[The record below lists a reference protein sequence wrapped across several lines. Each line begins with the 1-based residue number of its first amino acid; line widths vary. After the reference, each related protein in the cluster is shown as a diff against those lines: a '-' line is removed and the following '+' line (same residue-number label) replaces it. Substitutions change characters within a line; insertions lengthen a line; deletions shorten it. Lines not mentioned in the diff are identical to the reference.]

1 MEHRHASGS
10 RTETPAAPPEVS
22 VVIGTYN
29 CARYLPDLFKC
40 LHEQT
45 YRNFE
50 IVVVD
55 DASTDEHTL
64 SFLAQQGERIRLFR
78 REHNS
83 GTCELPRYQGVMHS
97 RGTYCAF
104 LDADDRWDPS
114 FLSKTVAY
122 LKSHPEC
129 PLVHTHVRVIDETD
143 QILRIRHEGSIPE
156 GPCVARELLRH
167 CFITASSVVV
177 RREVW
182 LGAVPEEAITDFGM
196 DQDFFVAIAREYPI
210 GFLAE
215 ILASY
220 RRSSTSVSVKK
231 WKRIPRNV
239 HTLERLL
246 EHGAW
251 NGIISRRE
259 MVKNL
264 VEAYIEN
271 AIYWRMQQD
280 RRKACWFGLRGLH
293 HDPLS
298 LRLWKCFL
306 AAVLK
311 TRRTA

>member
-1 MEHRHASGS
+1 M
-10 RTETPAAPPEVS
+10 
-22 VVIGTYN
+22 
-29 CARYLPDLFKC
+29 
-40 LHEQT
+40 
-45 YRNFE
+45 
-50 IVVVD
+50 
-55 DASTDEHTL
+55 
-64 SFLAQQGERIRLFR
+64 
-78 REHNS
+78 
-83 GTCELPRYQGVMHS
+83 
-97 RGTYCAF
+97 
-104 LDADDRWDPS
+104 
-114 FLSKTVAY
+114 AY